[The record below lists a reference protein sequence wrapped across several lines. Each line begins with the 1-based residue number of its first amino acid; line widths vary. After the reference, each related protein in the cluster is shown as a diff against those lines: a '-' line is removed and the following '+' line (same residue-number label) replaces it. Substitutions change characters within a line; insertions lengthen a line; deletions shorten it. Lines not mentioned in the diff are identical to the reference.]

1 MSQNRSGQF
10 CNKPPSGYRNY
21 YYCLFGTMKRK
32 NSNTLIESLS
42 IDCLIFG
49 FIRSELDVLLVQHAD
64 GISKG
69 KWALPGG
76 FIKYSE
82 GCDEAAGRLLRELT
96 GVSNI
101 YLEQLKTFGD
111 VDRYPTKRVLT
122 IVYYALVKPE
132 NYSLHPGFTAAD
144 AKWFKISKVP
154 DLPYD
159 HNEILKYGIKHLK
172 HKVRHEPI
180 GFNLLPGKF
189 TLLQLQE
196 LYEAILHKSLDKPN
210 FRRKLLKMNLVAETD
225 EKQRSVSHR
234 AASLYQFDKTNYHKL
249 IEKGF
254 TFEL

>member
-1 MSQNRSGQF
+1 MGIDNLSD
-10 CNKPPSGYRNY
+10 
-21 YYCLFGTMKRK
+21 TI
-32 NSNTLIESLS
+32 IEALS

-49 FIRSELDVLLVQHAD
+49 FKQSELDILLVQHAE

-82 GCDEAAGRLLRELT
+82 SADDAAERLLKDLT

-101 YLEQLKTFGD
+101 YLEQLKAFGD

-122 IVYYALVKPE
+122 IAYNAFVKPE
-132 NYSLHPGFTAAD
+132 DYSLHPGFTATD
-144 AKWFKISKVP
+144 AQWFKISDVP
-154 DLPYD
+154 KLLYD
-159 HNEILKYGIKHLK
+159 HNEILKYGLKHLE

-180 GFNLLPGKF
+180 GFNLLPKRF

-196 LYEAILHKSLDKPN
+196 LYEAILGKKLDKPN
-210 FRRKLLKMNLVAETD
+210 FRRKLLKMNLLVQTN
-225 EKQRSVSHR
+225 EKQLDVSHR
-234 AASLYQFDKTNYHKL
+234 AAYLYQFDKKIYNKL